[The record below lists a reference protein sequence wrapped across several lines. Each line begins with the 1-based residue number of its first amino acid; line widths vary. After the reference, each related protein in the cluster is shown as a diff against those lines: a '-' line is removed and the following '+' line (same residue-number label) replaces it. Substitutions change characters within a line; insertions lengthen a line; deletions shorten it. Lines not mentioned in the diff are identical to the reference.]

1 MVHEEALLGPDAVRE
16 IVGHGPRKRIGFH
29 PLAAFPV
36 TALGGHFADVDF
48 RVEVRSEGLPVIA
61 RVAVDDVEDVD
72 LVEQVLLGIGRE
84 HVGHAGIET
93 AAEQGHQSGVL
104 EFLLIGPLPFVF
116 ELRHIQRFVVGGV
129 HVVHARFKAG
139 VHDGEILIRQ
149 GHVDHHDGLVALDQ
163 RHQLGHVVGVHT
175 RRLDDAARAFLDA
188 RGNGVAL
195 RNRAARQHDLG
206 ENFGILRALVRH
218 NAADAARADNKNS
231 CHSFLLLNAF
241 RRAGG
246 MTPAPSARRRQRL
259 RRSCHGMPCASG
271 KAPPGT
277 AMQQKIVMPPK
288 QPSTNTPGQGAADP
302 LHGAGGRRPRSSY
315 RSKYV

>member
-1 MVHEEALLGPDAVRE
+1 MPGHTDVAEHLEVVQVVLGEGHPETGATDALEVLDEGFKLLVVHEEALLGPDAVRE

-129 HVVHARFKAG
+129 HG
-139 VHDGEILIRQ
+139 
-149 GHVDHHDGLVALDQ
+149 
-163 RHQLGHVVGVHT
+163 
-175 RRLDDAARAFLDA
+175 
-188 RGNGVAL
+188 
-195 RNRAARQHDLG
+195 
-206 ENFGILRALVRH
+206 
-218 NAADAARADNKNS
+218 
-231 CHSFLLLNAF
+231 
-241 RRAGG
+241 
-246 MTPAPSARRRQRL
+246 SAR
-259 RRSCHGMPCASG
+259 
-271 KAPPGT
+271 
-277 AMQQKIVMPPK
+277 
-288 QPSTNTPGQGAADP
+288 P
-302 LHGAGGRRPRSSY
+302 LQGRRP
-315 RSKYV
+315 